1 MKESF
6 DGVDI
11 SKLSHL
17 TVGLGIS
24 MVEITQMFRQLVPI
38 KIVWPIDPIK
48 LFLTQA
54 HFIIVEVSQYGLEQ
68 ELGLGMILTQ

>member
-24 MVEITQMFRQLVPI
+24 MIEITQMFRQLEPF
-38 KIVWPIDPIK
+38 KIVWQIDPTK
-48 LFLTQA
+48 LFFTQD
-54 HFIIVEVSQYGLEQ
+54 HFIIIEVSQFRLE
-68 ELGLGMILTQ
+68 

>member
-24 MVEITQMFRQLVPI
+24 MVEITRMFKQMVPF
-38 KIVWPIDPIK
+38 KIVWQIDPTK
-48 LFLTQA
+48 HFFTQD
-54 HFIIVEVSQYGLEQ
+54 HFIIVEVSQFGLE
-68 ELGLGMILTQ
+68 